1 MKKAAAPLI
10 FGLLLA
16 LAGIVLLASPLGI
29 RLEEDLGL
37 ALLFK
42 LRGPVEPP
50 GGIVIVNVDEESAAR
65 FGYPENPFK
74 WPRDVHA
81 ELIDRLVDYG
91 ATVIA
96 YDVHFADAKEDKDD
110 RRFAEAIRR
119 AGNVILVQRLLR
131 RQVTGKEAEAGP
143 AYDLEVLVSPIP
155 ALSESCHAMAPFP
168 LPKVPVRVN
177 QAWTFKNSMGSI
189 PTLPV
194 VALQSGAL
202 TRNKHFFSCLEDT
215 FPDAFSPSTTPVAKI
230 AEHEG
235 IVEAMRQIRLLLDKS
250 PIVPTGISLL
260 SESCNLMSTA
270 DMQFLRAMIQV
281 YGGDHHVYVN
291 FYGPPSTLPTISMHK
306 LVMPEAT
313 ETPTL
318 KASIKNRVVF
328 IGAARTSWSEQKD
341 GFHTVYTRPDG
352 LDLSGVE
359 IAATVYANLRDDSY
373 LKPLPF
379 GVSAAVLV
387 IGALIV
393 CLIAFPLSPLP
404 AATTLIVYG
413 GAGLGAAWFFF
424 AHHNIWVPVV
434 VPLAIIPGAGYLTA
448 LIYKYLRS
456 RRERSHMQK
465 ALELYLPDSVVEE
478 ISKDLD
484 FVTSGDRMIYGACLL
499 SDAQNYTT
507 LSEQLA
513 PEELSRV
520 MKDYY
525 GILFSQVKEQD
536 GTVTNMIG
544 DSMFALWPSTEPKPD
559 LKAKACQAGL
569 GILEAINEFN
579 EAHPSHALPTRIG
592 LHSGYLLM
600 GHIGAAG
607 HYEYAP
613 VGDIVNT
620 ASRIEGLNKRL
631 GTRLLASEDTLVEG
645 EGFTKRLMGSF
656 LLSGKS
662 RPVTIYQILAN
673 GALAGAMGPVYTELF
688 PTALELFKAR
698 QWQQAET
705 ILARC
710 LELAP
715 DDGPSHFYLE
725 QCRTYQRKP
734 PIADWQGVI
743 PVGK

>member
-1 MKKAAAPLI
+1 MKQAAAPLI
-10 FGLLLA
+10 FAFLLA
-16 LAGIVLLASPLGI
+16 LAGITLLASPLGI

-42 LRGPVEPP
+42 LRGPIDPP
-50 GGIVIVNVDEESAAR
+50 NGIVIVNVDEGSAEK

-74 WPRDVHA
+74 WDRRVHA
-81 ELIDRLVDYG
+81 DLIDRLIDFG
-91 ATVIA
+91 AAVIVF
-96 YDVHFADAKEDKDD
+96 DVHFADAKEDEED
-110 RRFAEAIRR
+110 RRFAEAIGR

-131 RQVTGKEAEAGP
+131 RKMDNTEAEDGP
-143 AYDLEVLVSPIP
+143 SYDLEVLVSPTP
-155 ALSESCHAMAPFP
+155 ALADSCLAMAPFP

-202 TRNKHFFSCLEDT
+202 RRNKHFYTCLEQA
-215 FPDAFSPSTTPVAKI
+215 FPEQFASTAPMSQI
-230 AEHEG
+230 AAREG
-235 IVEAMRQIRLLLDKS
+235 LVEAMRQIRLLLGQHPS
-250 PIVPTGISLL
+250 VPSGVSLL
-260 SESCNLMSTA
+260 SESCNLMSTV
-270 DMQFLRAMIQV
+270 DMQFLQAMIKT

-291 FYGPPSTLPTISMHK
+291 FYGPPSTLATISMHK
-306 LVMPEAT
+306 VVLAEPVEKSA
-313 ETPTL
+313 L
-318 KASIKNRVVF
+318 KAAIKDRVVF

-379 GVSAAVLV
+379 VLSAAGLLV
-387 IGALIV
+387 FAVVV
-393 CLIAFPLSPLP
+393 CLISFPLSPLP
-404 AATTLIVYG
+404 AAIALLAFIA
-413 GAGLGAAWFFF
+413 AGLSTARFVF
-424 AHHNIWVPVV
+424 ADQNLWLPI
-434 VPLAIIPGAGYLTA
+434 IIPLMILPAGGYLTA

-456 RRERSHMQK
+456 RQERKHMQK
-465 ALELYLPDSVVEE
+465 ALKLYLPDSVVEE

-499 SDAQNYTT
+499 SDAENYTT
-507 LSEQLA
+507 LSERLP

-525 GILFSQVKEQD
+525 GLLFGQVKEHD

-544 DSMFALWPSTEPKPD
+544 DSMFALWPSTEPQQG
-559 LKAKACQAGL
+559 LKEKACGAAL
-569 GILEAINEFN
+569 GIANLLREFN
-579 EAHPSHALPTRIG
+579 EARPEHALPTRIG

-631 GTRLLASEDTLVEG
+631 GTRLLASEETLAEG
-645 EGFTKRLMGSF
+645 SGVSTRLMGTF

-662 RPVTIYQILAN
+662 RPVTIHQLLADDEEALS
-673 GALAGAMGPVYTELF
+673 GAPVYMELF
-688 PTALELFKAR
+688 PEALELFRAR

-705 ILARC
+705 TLARC
-710 LELAP
+710 LELKP
-715 DDGPSHFYLE
+715 DDGPSHFYQEL
-725 QCRTYQRKP
+725 CRLYRRKP
-734 PIADWQGVI
+734 PTADWKGII

>member
-1 MKKAAAPLI
+1 MKQAAAPFI

-16 LAGIVLLASPLGI
+16 LAGIALLASPLGV
-29 RLEEDLGL
+29 RLEENLGL

-50 GGIVIVNVDEESAAR
+50 EGVVIVNVDEESAER

-81 ELIDRLVDYG
+81 ELIERLVDYG
-91 ATVIA
+91 AAVIA
-96 YDVHFADAKEDKDD
+96 YDVHFADAKNED

-119 AGNVILVQRLLR
+119 AGNVILVQRMLR
-131 RQVTGKEAEAGP
+131 RQVTSEEAAAGP
-143 AYDLEVLVSPIP
+143 AYDLEVLVSPTP
-155 ALSESCHAMAPFP
+155 VLSDSCQAMAPFP

-194 VALQSGAL
+194 VALQAGAL
-202 TRNKHFFSCLEDT
+202 KRNKHFFTCLEHT
-215 FPDAFSPSTTPVAKI
+215 FPEEFSTSTTPLSQI
-230 AEHEG
+230 AG
-235 IVEAMRQIRLLLDKS
+235 QKGLVEAMRQIRLQLVQRLS
-250 PIVPTGISLL
+250 VPTGMSLL

-270 DMQFLRAMIQV
+270 DMQFLQAMIQV
-281 YGGDHHVYVN
+281 YGGNHHVYVN

-306 LVMPEAT
+306 VVLSDTADEPSLRGT
-313 ETPTL
+313 
-318 KASIKNRVVF
+318 IKDRIVF

-379 GVSAAVLV
+379 PASAATLLA
-387 IGALIV
+387 GALVV
-393 CLIAFPLSPLP
+393 CLLTFPLSPLP
-404 AATTLIVYG
+404 AATALIVYG
-413 GAGLGAAWFFF
+413 GAGLAAAWFLF
-424 AHHNIWVPVV
+424 ATHAVWVPVV
-434 VPLAIIPGAGYLTA
+434 VPLALMPAAGYLTA
-448 LIYKYLRS
+448 LIFKYLRS
-456 RRERSHMQK
+456 RRERRHMQK

-499 SDAQNYTT
+499 SDAENYTT
-507 LSEQLA
+507 LSERLP

-525 GILFSQVKEQD
+525 GLLFGQVKEHG

-544 DSMFALWPSTEPKPD
+544 DSMFALWPSTEPKPE
-559 LKAKACQAGL
+559 LKAKACQAAL
-569 GILEAINEFN
+569 AIIDVLQEFN
-579 EAHPSHALPTRIG
+579 QAHPEHALPTRIG

-631 GTRLLASEDTLVEG
+631 RTRLLASEETVVEG
-645 EGFTKRLMGSF
+645 EGFQKRLLGTF

-662 RPVTIYQILAN
+662 RPVTICQILAE
-673 GALAGAMGPVYTELF
+673 GAFSTSVAPVYTELF
-688 PTALELFKAR
+688 PAALELFKAR

-705 ILARC
+705 TLARC
-710 LELAP
+710 LDLEP
-715 DDGPSHFYLE
+715 NDGPSHFYLE
-725 QCRTYQRKP
+725 LCRAYLRKP
-734 PIADWQGVI
+734 PPVDWQGVI